1 MDKDLWQPQEEE
13 NQMLKEAINQKLCR
27 VFNWEEA
34 KFWLP
39 ISWMNFPYRSTIT
52 QIHPLTRFGA
62 EEEAIIS
69 NNNKS
74 NKAQIMFNYKDRYF
88 GDFRLYFEQ
97 TFRSAKIYRITT
109 RLFN

>member
-1 MDKDLWQPQEEE
+1 MASDFVNE
-13 NQMLKEAINQKLCR
+13 
-27 VFNWEEA
+27 
-34 KFWLP
+34 LP
-39 ISWMNFPYRSTIT
+39 LSVYYYADPPTHSVC
-52 QIHPLTRFGA
+52 
-62 EEEAIIS
+62 IS